1 MRHKALGAAQH
12 SRLLL
17 SNLSDDLNRS
27 IVKESFRPDRRRG
40 NKMNVQAEAFRARLT
55 GISGILVTPFD
66 KDDRLAP
73 ALMKPVIDRAVQAGV
88 HILTANGNTG
98 EFYGLTTAE
107 AEQAVHAAAELIDGR
122 VPLLAGIGRSIGDA
136 LALTKASIKAG
147 AAALMVHQPP
157 DPFVAPRGVLAY
169 VQRIAEAA
177 QGLPVVIYLRNDG
190 IGLDTI
196 QQLCQIQGVAG
207 VKWATPTPLRL
218 AESVRRADPSIVWV
232 GGLAETWAPSFYA
245 VGSRGFTSGLINVW
259 PEHSMAIH
267 AALEAG
273 DYRKA
278 NALINLVGSF
288 EELRAEEGNGTNVSV
303 VKTALQLMGH
313 DCGHVRPPG
322 AWPLTERQSKELRQR
337 LTEWGLIAGPSRARA

>member
-1 MRHKALGAAQH
+1 
-12 SRLLL
+12 
-17 SNLSDDLNRS
+17 
-27 IVKESFRPDRRRG
+27 
-40 NKMNVQAEAFRARLT
+40 MNIKTDGFRAKLT

-66 KDDRLAP
+66 KEDRLAA
-73 ALMKPVIDRAVQAGV
+73 ALMKPVIDRAIQAGV

-107 AEQAVHAAAELIDGR
+107 AEQAVHAAAEMIDGR

-136 LALTKASIKAG
+136 LALTKASRAAG

-190 IGLDTI
+190 IGLDAI
-196 QQLCQIQGVAG
+196 EKLCRIPGVVG
-207 VKWATPTPLRL
+207 VKWASPTPLRL
-218 AESVRRADPSIVWV
+218 AESIRRADPSIVWV

-273 DYRKA
+273 DYREA
-278 NALINLVGSF
+278 GMLIDLVRSF

-303 VKTALQLMGH
+303 VKTALQLMGN

-322 AWPLTERQSKELRQR
+322 AWPLTERQARDLRQR
-337 LTEWGLIAGPSRARA
+337 LTECGLVAGPQAARA